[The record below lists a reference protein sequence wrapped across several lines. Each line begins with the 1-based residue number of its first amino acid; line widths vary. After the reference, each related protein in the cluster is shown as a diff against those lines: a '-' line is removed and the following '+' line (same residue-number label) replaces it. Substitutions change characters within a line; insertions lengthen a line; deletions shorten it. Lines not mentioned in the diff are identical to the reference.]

1 MTTSGAFVRELATPA
16 LFNPGA
22 GTGVRNNLAFESLAL
37 TPGGHTVY
45 AATEMALI
53 QDGPQTG
60 EPGVTSV
67 TRVQSYDR
75 ASGRPLAQY
84 AYVVDPI
91 AVTTPSPRPFENNGL
106 VEMPAI
112 GERQFLTVERS
123 FTLPASYTIRLF
135 LTEIAED
142 TTDVPSLPSLVGAT
156 YTPMRKT
163 LLLDL
168 SDTAV
173 VADDLG
179 LLPSASRI
187 RPASASSWTISR
199 PSRWGRPSTASLPS
213 SWWPTTTSPPASSP
227 SCWPSPSPPRSAGS
241 RPASPGPGGPGT
253 TRCHSNLAAPGRYR
267 QELRSRPS
275 RPECIP
281 QASDGA
287 RQTD

>member
-1 MTTSGAFVRELATPA
+1 MTTSGAFVREFATPA

-75 ASGRPLAQY
+75 ASRPPRARTCGRSH
-84 AYVVDPI
+84 
-91 AVTTPSPRPFENNGL
+91 AVTTPSPRPFENNGQGIAG
-106 VEMPAI
+106 V

-135 LTEIAED
+135 LNEIAED
-142 TTDVPSLPSLVGAT
+142 TTDVSGLTSLVGAA

-163 LLLDL
+163 PLLDL
-168 SDTAV
+168 SDTAAI
-173 VADDLG
+173 ADDLG
-179 LLPSASRI
+179 LLPSGVTDPTGERVLLDNIEGIALG
-187 RPASASSWTISR
+187 PAFN
-199 PSRWGRPSTASLPS
+199 GK
-213 SWWPTTTSPPASSP
+213 PTLVLVAD
-227 SCWPSPSPPRSAGS
+227 
-241 RPASPGPGGPGT
+241 
-253 TRCHSNLAAPGRYR
+253 NNFAPG
-267 QELRSRPS
+267 QFTQLLAFSITAPLRG
-275 RPECIP
+275 PE
-281 QASDGA
+281 A
-287 RQTD
+287 R